1 MSKRLF
7 GKYYYSMEDSYRTK
21 GEAQKAARSLR
32 KKRRDFYVRVANTGW
47 GPGGDRWAVYVRS
60 KK

>member
-7 GKYYYSMEDSYRTK
+7 GDHYYSMEDSYRTK
-21 GEAQKAARSLR
+21 GEAQKAA
-32 KKRRDFYVRVANTGW
+32 KRFRGKYYVRVANTGW

-60 KK
+60 K